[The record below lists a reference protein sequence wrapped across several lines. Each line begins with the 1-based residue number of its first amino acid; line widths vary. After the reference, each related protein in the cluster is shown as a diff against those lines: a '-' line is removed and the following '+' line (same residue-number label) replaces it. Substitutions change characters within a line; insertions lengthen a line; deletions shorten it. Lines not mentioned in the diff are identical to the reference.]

1 MSYYNI
7 LVSIVIFVYIL
18 SVGIGI
24 SNSRMPYALNNSSS
38 LSPEGIVNGFM
49 SIDGS
54 QLPSNNDSQYTGVLQ
69 RNLTNNTHESPS

>member
-1 MSYYNI
+1 MSFYNI
-7 LVSIVIFVYIL
+7 LISIVILDFIL
-18 SVGIGI
+18 SAGIGM

-54 QLPSNNDSQYTGVLQ
+54 QLPSNNDSQHTSVLQ
-69 RNLTNNTHESPS
+69 RNLTNNTHG

>member
-1 MSYYNI
+1 MSFYNI
-7 LVSIVIFVYIL
+7 LISIVILVFIL
-18 SVGIGI
+18 SAGIGM
-24 SNSRMPYALNNSSS
+24 SNSRNPYALNNSSS

-69 RNLTNNTHESPS
+69 RNLTNNTHE

>member
-7 LVSIVIFVYIL
+7 LISIVILVFIL
-18 SVGIGI
+18 SVGIGM
-24 SNSRMPYALNNSSS
+24 SNSRMSYALNNSSS

-54 QLPSNNDSQYTGVLQ
+54 QLPSNNNSQYTSVLQ
-69 RNLTNNTHESPS
+69 RNLINNTHE

>member
-7 LVSIVIFVYIL
+7 LISIVILVFIL
-18 SVGIGI
+18 SVGIGM
-24 SNSRMPYALNNSSS
+24 SNSRMSYPLNNSSS

-54 QLPSNNDSQYTGVLQ
+54 QLPRNNDSQYTGVLQ
-69 RNLTNNTHESPS
+69 KNLTNNTHE